1 MTLIIAAVYA
11 ASIALMVFGFA
22 AALVKARRML

>member
-1 MTLIIAAVYA
+1 MVIFTVYA

-22 AALVKARRML
+22 LAIKKARSML